1 MIAAGAPAHTR
12 NLGRRSEGEIDDMQS
27 GTGTTVSLGFAR
39 GLSRY
44 QWAIFF
50 VVWAGW
56 ALDATDFGLFSLVLR
71 PALTELLGGS
81 PTAAAIGRVGGLLA
95 MVGLLGWAFGGFFF
109 GIVADYIGR
118 VRTLA
123 LSILIYAVF
132 TAAQGLSHTPLEFGI
147 FRFLGG
153 LGTGGE
159 IIVGIPLVAEAFAE
173 THRARVLGVMMTGGG
188 FGGLIGGWVY
198 GMVGPYGWRWVFFV
212 GILPALLLAFFRR
225 GLVEPEH
232 FEAVRTRR
240 SAAKAAGAASEED
253 REFLRFVPLQL
264 FNRQNQYSTFVGLMF
279 CVGTLLAIWTTV
291 IWLPTIITQILGN
304 DGIKGPAAIPYVSH
318 GIMLWGIGGIFGY
331 SCFGFIAD
339 AVGRRAAVVFYNLGT
354 LALGLVLFLALH
366 HYALYPYLLPIYG
379 FFVIGVFSGHA
390 VYLPELFPTHVRATA
405 VSFCNGTGRIITS
418 TGPLIAGLLVTY
430 FGGFTQGA
438 AIMTGFALLSILA
451 MFLGRETR
459 EDPLPL

>member
-1 MIAAGAPAHTR
+1 
-12 NLGRRSEGEIDDMQS
+12 MQS
-27 GTGTTVSLGFAR
+27 SSTAAASVGFPR
-39 GLSRY
+39 GLTRY
-44 QWAIFF
+44 QWTIFF

-56 ALDATDFGLFSLVLR
+56 ALDATDFGLFSIVLK
-71 PALTELLGGS
+71 PALTELLGGNPS
-81 PTAAAIGRVGGLLA
+81 AAAIGRVGGLLA
-95 MVGLLGWAFGGFFF
+95 MTGLLGWAFGGFFF

-118 VRTLA
+118 VRTLS
-123 LSILIYAVF
+123 LSILIYSVF
-132 TAAQGLSHTPLEFGI
+132 TAAQGFSHTPLELGV

-198 GMVGPYGWRWVFFV
+198 GLVGPYGWRWVFFV
-212 GILPALLLAFFRR
+212 GVVPALLLALIRR
-225 GLVEPEH
+225 GMGEPER
-232 FEAVRTRR
+232 FEAVRARR
-240 SAAKAAGAASEED
+240 LAAKAGGGSPED

-264 FNRQNQYSTFVGLMF
+264 FSRQNIYSTLVGLMF

-291 IWLPTIITQILGN
+291 IWLPTIVTQMLGN
-304 DGIKGPAAIPYVSH
+304 QGIKGAAAIPYVSH
-318 GIMLWGIGGIFGY
+318 SIMLWGIGGIFGY

-339 AVGRRAAVVFYNLGT
+339 TIGRRPAIVFYNLGT
-354 LALGLVLFLALH
+354 LALGLVLFLALKD
-366 HYALYPYLLPIYG
+366 YTFYPYLLPIYG

-418 TGPLIAGLLVTY
+418 TGPLIAGLLVGY

-459 EDPLPL
+459 EDPLPR